1 MGKWIGLIAGLLIV
15 TAVGLAVVI
24 GVDIGQG
31 WR

>member
-1 MGKWIGLIAGLLIV
+1 MGRWVGVLAGILIV
-15 TAVGLAVVI
+15 TAVGLMVVI